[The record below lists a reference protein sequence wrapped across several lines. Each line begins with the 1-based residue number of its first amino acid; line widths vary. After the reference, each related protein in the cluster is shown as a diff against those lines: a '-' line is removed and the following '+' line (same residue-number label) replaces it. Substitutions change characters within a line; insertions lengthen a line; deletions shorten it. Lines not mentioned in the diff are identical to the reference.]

1 MTTWFLTDDDVGV
14 MRLALAVGA
23 AVATSVCVPAM
34 SAAGSFPP
42 PVQRVTVTGSENLAA
57 RFGLGSMIGF
67 RALYRD
73 LAARHDD
80 FVRQVWVGYRAWN
93 GKRREAVLVLPDWY
107 GPKLDPPIP
116 LVISPHGRG
125 GTARGNARLWGDLP
139 AFGPFAVVNP
149 EGQGRRLTKFS
160 WGWRGQIDDLARM
173 PAILEHALPWLRI
186 ERHGIYAVGSS
197 MGGQETLLL
206 DALHPRLLAG
216 AVALDSATNMAAR
229 YRAFATL
236 PDGAG
241 LQQRMRVE
249 IGGTP
254 TSAPGAY
261 AARSPLA
268 YARVLATDGVPLSI
282 WWSTHDEVVRDQR
295 MESGLLYHEIEQINP
310 RAPVSEYVGS
320 WAHSAE
326 MRPLAQLPLAL
337 VELGIIRVDGPLP
350 GLPAT
355 SGSVGGGRLPP
366 SATLLVPVEIP
377 SEVPTLDGAP
387 RAILSAALRIPRGV
401 VRVLSRLAPEP
412 QTALLGQLGTPAPP
426 PGPSGERDHA
436 GAPSSGGV

>member
-1 MTTWFLTDDDVGV
+1 

-23 AVATSVCVPAM
+23 AVATASCLPVAA
-34 SAAGSFPP
+34 SAGSLRPAAP
-42 PVQRVTVTGSENLAA
+42 RVTVSGSAHVAA
-57 RFGLGSMIGF
+57 RLGLGSLIGF
-67 RALYRD
+67 RVLYRD
-73 LAARHDD
+73 LASRHDD
-80 FVRQVWVGYRAWN
+80 FVRQVWVPYRAWN

-107 GPKLDPPIP
+107 GPRLDPPVP

-125 GTARGNARLWGDLP
+125 GTALGNARLWGDLP
-139 AFGPFAVVNP
+139 AFGPFAVVSP
-149 EGQGRRLTKFS
+149 QGQGRRLIRFS

-186 ERHGIYAVGSS
+186 ERNGIYAVGSS

-241 LQQRMRVE
+241 LQQRMRTE

-254 TSAPGAY
+254 TSAPAAY
-261 AARSPLA
+261 AARSPLV

-282 WWSTHDEVVRDQR
+282 WWSTRDEVVRDQR
-295 MESGLLYHEIEQINP
+295 MESGLLYREIKRINP
-310 RAPVSEYVGS
+310 RAPVSEYIGS

-337 VELGIIRVDGPLP
+337 VELGIIRLDGPLP
-350 GLPAT
+350 GLVAKAGPVE
-355 SGSVGGGRLPP
+355 GSPLAP

-377 SEVPTLDGAP
+377 AQVPTLGGGA
-387 RAILSAALRIPRGV
+387 RAILSAVLRIPRGV
-401 VRVLSRLAPEP
+401 VDCSAAWRRRSVGPACSGSSARRQGRGSRRRSQSLA
-412 QTALLGQLGTPAPP
+412 
-426 PGPSGERDHA
+426 
-436 GAPSSGGV
+436 